1 MAQTTHLADQDLLLA
16 LDDQLPPERVA
27 PAQAHLATCAR
38 CRGRMQEFLQASAR
52 LGETSQA
59 DDWMADAL
67 RGRARTRLEA
77 RLREARSQGP
87 ASPLLQWRAYL
98 AGAPLA
104 AFVLTVAFLAAV
116 AVTSRRSASHPTSTD
131 ADVRGEEPGV
141 LPIRS
146 LTPGATLPLAVAELC
161 RSIPWEPSPIPATVR
176 AEVLRGY
183 GMEHVPAQ
191 EYELDYLVTPDLGG
205 APEARNLWPERYGSR
220 IWNAKVKDELETLL
234 TQLVCQGELD
244 LVTAQRDIADDWIAA
259 YKKYF
264 KTDRPIRLY
273 SMSSFQ
279 TDRIAPAIE
288 MP

>member
-1 MAQTTHLADQDLLLA
+1 MVQTMHLADQDLLLA
-16 LDDQLPPERVA
+16 LDDQLPPEREV
-27 PAQAHLATCAR
+27 PARAHLATCAA
-38 CRGRMQEFLQASAR
+38 CRGRMQEFLHASAR
-52 LGETSQA
+52 LAETSQG

-77 RLREARSQGP
+77 RLREAGRQGS
-87 ASPLLQWRAYL
+87 ASPLLHWRGYL

-104 AFVLTVAFLAAV
+104 AIALAVAFLAAM
-116 AVTSRRSASHPTSTD
+116 AVTSRRSASHPTSVD
-131 ADVRGEEPGV
+131 ADVRGEEPGA

-146 LTPGATLPLAVAELC
+146 LTPGATLPLPVAELC
-161 RSIPWEPSPIPATVR
+161 RSIPWEPSPIPSTVR

-205 APEARNLWPERYGSR
+205 APEARNLWPERYGSK

-234 TQLVCQGELD
+234 TQLVCQGQLD
-244 LVTAQRDIADDWIAA
+244 LVTAQRDIAADWIAA

-279 TDRIAPAIE
+279 TAPGALAID